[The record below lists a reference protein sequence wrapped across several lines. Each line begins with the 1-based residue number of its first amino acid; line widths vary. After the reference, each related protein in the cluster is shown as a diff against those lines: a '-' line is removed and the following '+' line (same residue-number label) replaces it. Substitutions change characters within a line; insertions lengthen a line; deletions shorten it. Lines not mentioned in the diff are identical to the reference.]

1 MGGVAHIGLL
11 GGTFDPPHIGHLW
24 LAETAQEQLGLTEV
38 VFLPVG
44 EPPHKRDRLITAV
57 SHRLHM
63 LQLAL
68 QDTPFAIDL
77 LDTYR
82 PPPHTT
88 VTLLPLL
95 RATQPDAA
103 FWWLIGADSLRDLP
117 TWHDP
122 QTIIAQCRLAVL
134 PRSGVEI
141 DWERLETAVPGIRAA
156 VDWLSG
162 PTLSLSSTVLRQ
174 WSRAGYSVRPLV
186 GTAVGHYIQQHS
198 LYKEKNRG

>member
-1 MGGVAHIGLL
+1 MGGIARRVGLL
-11 GGTFDPPHIGHLW
+11 GGTFDPPHLGHLW

-44 EPPHKRDRLITAV
+44 EPPHKHGRSVTHA

-63 LQLAL
+63 LELTL
-68 QDTPFAIDL
+68 QDTLFAINL
-77 LDTYR
+77 LDAHR

-95 RATQPDAA
+95 KAMQPDAA
-103 FWWLIGADSLRDLP
+103 FCWLIGADSLRDLP
-117 TWHDP
+117 TWHEP
-122 QTIIAQCRLAVL
+122 QAIITQCRLGVL
-134 PRSGVEI
+134 PRPGVEI
-141 DWERLETAVPGIRAA
+141 DWEELETAVPGINAA

-174 WSRAGYSVRPLV
+174 WIRAGHSVERFV
-186 GTAVGHYIQQHS
+186 GTAVACYIQQHT
-198 LYKEKNRG
+198 LYTHG